1 MLTGTA
7 SHGLLKI
14 YSSTVRS
21 IVLRK
26 GFRYPDS
33 GDRRNRATWPAAV
46 DDCTGCAPLCIFARF
61 KFSDMSKYPIR
72 VKPVVLI
79 ISSAAIIISAVCLSF
94 GFFRLPQGD
103 NKELLGLVM
112 GGINAVHFSPQPV
125 DDAFSQKIFKE
136 FIERVDYNKKIF
148 TQGDIDQLAS
158 FKTSIDDQ
166 LKDSSYVFFDAVM
179 KIYGQ
184 RLEQA
189 RRYSIEPLNNP
200 IDFSIDESIETDG
213 EKLSFVRDT
222 NALREEWRK
231 YMKLQV
237 LQQLRLSEE
246 QQRKAKEQSD
256 TVKIK
261 TFEAL
266 EKDARI
272 KVQKSN
278 KDFFDRLDELE
289 RADWLAVYINTI
301 SNIEDPH
308 TEYFPPVQKQNFD
321 IQMTGQL
328 EGIGAQLQQRD
339 GEIRVTSIVAG
350 SASWRQG
357 QLKANDVILSVG
369 QGAAEPV
376 SIEGMRLDKAIQ
388 LIRGKKGTEVRLTVR
403 KPDGSQLIIP
413 IVRDIV
419 VLEATYAKSAI
430 IHSGGKKIGYIR
442 LPEFYAD
449 FDHKG
454 GRNCAA
460 DVQVEVEKLKSENVA
475 GIILDLRDNGGG
487 SLQEAVKLGGLFIPS
502 GPMVQV
508 KPRDSKPNVLYDTDP
523 AVTYSG
529 PLTVMVNYY
538 SASASEI
545 VAAAMQ
551 DYHRAVVVGSNST
564 YGKGTVQNFF
574 NLDDFV
580 ASSPNGAPKLGS
592 LKITIQ
598 KFYRINGGTTQLKGV
613 TPDIILPDPYSQ
625 ITNGE
630 KEDPYAIGWDEIAP
644 AKYQFWNTA
653 YDLATLQKNSRQR
666 MATNPL
672 FQLIQEEATDYKYR
686 KDHSVYSLNY
696 KKFSEQ
702 QGEQDAKEKKYDA
715 IDADSMLV
723 SVSNLAADLTKI
735 NADSTAMARNDQ
747 FLKNLRKDLYLSE
760 ATKVVSEIK

>member
-1 MLTGTA
+1 
-7 SHGLLKI
+7 
-14 YSSTVRS
+14 
-21 IVLRK
+21 
-26 GFRYPDS
+26 
-33 GDRRNRATWPAAV
+33 
-46 DDCTGCAPLCIFARF
+46 
-61 KFSDMSKYPIR
+61 MSKYFIR
-72 VKPVVLI
+72 VKPVLLAF
-79 ISSAAIIISAVCLSF
+79 SAAAVIISAVCLSF

-112 GGINAVHFSPQPV
+112 GGINAVHYSPQPV

-136 FIERVDYNKKIF
+136 FMERVDYNKKIF
-148 TQGDIDQLAS
+148 TQGDVDQLAAY
-158 FKTSIDDQ
+158 KTSIDDE
-166 LKDSSYVFFDAVM
+166 LKDSAYVFFDAVM
-179 KIYGQ
+179 KIYDQ
-184 RLEQA
+184 RVEQA
-189 RRYSIEPLNNP
+189 RRYSIEPLNSP

-213 EKLSFVRDT
+213 DKLAFAADT

-237 LQQLRLSEE
+237 LQQLRTSE
-246 QQRKAKEQSD
+246 QQQKKAHEKSD

-261 TFEAL
+261 PFDVL
-266 EKDARI
+266 EKEARS
-272 KVQKSN
+272 KVQKNN

-289 RADWLAVYINTI
+289 RSDWLAVYINTI

-339 GEIRVTSIVAG
+339 GEIRVASIVAG

-403 KPDGSQLIIP
+403 KPDGSLVIIP

-430 IHSGGKKIGYIR
+430 INSGGKKIGYIR

-449 FDHKG
+449 FDQKG
-454 GRNCAA
+454 GRSCAG
-460 DVQVEVEKLKSENVA
+460 DVQAELEKLKAENVT
-475 GIILDLRDNGGG
+475 GVILDLRDNGGG
-487 SLQEAVKLGGLFIPS
+487 SLQEAVKLGGLFIPG
-502 GPMVQV
+502 GPIVQV
-508 KPRDSKPNVLYDTDP
+508 RPRGSKPNVLYDTDP

-529 PLTVMVNYY
+529 PLTIMVNYY

-551 DYHRAVVVGSNST
+551 DYHRAVVIGSSST

-580 ASSPNGAPKLGS
+580 ASEGNDAPKLGS

-613 TPDIILPDPYSQ
+613 TPDIIVPDPYSQ

-644 AKYQFWNTA
+644 AKYQSWNTT
-653 YDLATLQKNSRQR
+653 YDLATLKKNSQQR
-666 MATNPL
+666 MAGNPL
-672 FQLIQEEATDYKYR
+672 FQLIEEEAVDYKYR

-696 KKFSEQ
+696 KKFSAQ
-702 QGEQDAKEKKYDA
+702 QSELDAKEKKYDA

-723 SVSNLAADLTKI
+723 SVSNLAADLSKI

-760 ATKVVSEIK
+760 ATKVMNEIK